1 MVDASQA
8 SRGRRRLNESG
19 SPRPRPSSR
28 RLLAL
33 RAAFLALAAGAAIA
47 LALTGSVPSTG
58 RVRDIGDDLGPIAPV
73 LWPIL
78 FAGLSLVVPWPIS
91 AGATGL
97 LFGTA
102 AGTPLAVAGV
112 LTAAVVQFSL
122 ARTVVGEDLRR
133 RALARA
139 PGIDAALERNG
150 FLAAFYSRIVPGV
163 PWGIVNYLAGLSR
176 VKLRD
181 LLLATLAGGTP
192 KVFAYVALG
201 GSFDDLGRPEAIVA
215 IALLVALALA
225 GAVIARRGLLDRG
238 SA

>member
-1 MVDASQA
+1 VVDAPQA
-8 SRGRRRLNESG
+8 PRGRRRLNEL
-19 SPRPRPSSR
+19 PPPPPPSR

-33 RAAFLALAAGAAIA
+33 RAAFLVVAAGAAIA

-58 RVRDIGDDLGPIAPV
+58 RVRSIGDDLGPIAPL
-73 LWPIL
+73 LWPML

-102 AGTPLAVAGV
+102 VGTPLALAGV
-112 LTAAVVQFSL
+112 LSATVVQFSL
-122 ARTVVGEDLRR
+122 ARTVAGEDLRR
-133 RALARA
+133 RVLRRV
-139 PGIDAALERNG
+139 PGIDAALQRNG

-163 PWGIVNYLAGLSR
+163 PWGMVNYAAGLAR
-176 VKLRD
+176 MRLRD

-215 IALLVALALA
+215 MVLLVALAVA
-225 GAVIARRGLLDRG
+225 GAVIARRGLLARR